1 MLEATVR
8 DNQELSQLIQQ
19 ATSKREAI
27 TLVQEGQQKAVLLSL
42 EMFQALIG
50 ISDRR
55 ENLLAKGFTAMSHQ
69 LFTKSGYDSPDK
81 IMQLIQE
88 VKQELATER
97 EQCLKWR
104 KNQCLVCPNR
114 YFSTQKLILALVEQ
128 TEEFQCLT
136 PEEFL
141 QKYVQ

>member
-55 ENLLAKGFTAMSHQ
+55 ENLSAEGLAAMSRQ

-81 IMQLIQE
+81 IMQLIQD

-97 EQCLKWR
+97 EQRLNDG
-104 KNQCLVCPNR
+104 KNN
-114 YFSTQKLILALVEQ
+114 A
-128 TEEFQCLT
+128 
-136 PEEFL
+136 
-141 QKYVQ
+141 

>member
-42 EMFQALIG
+42 EMFQTLIG
-50 ISDRR
+50 IRDRR
-55 ENLLAKGFTAMSHQ
+55 EQLSAQGFAAISRQ

-97 EQCLKWR
+97 KERIHDGKI
-104 KNQCLVCPNR
+104 NV
-114 YFSTQKLILALVEQ
+114 
-128 TEEFQCLT
+128 
-136 PEEFL
+136 
-141 QKYVQ
+141 

>member
-55 ENLLAKGFTAMSHQ
+55 EQLSNQGFAAMSRQ

-88 VKQELATER
+88 VKQELAAER
-97 EQCLKWR
+97 KERIHDGKI
-104 KNQCLVCPNR
+104 NV
-114 YFSTQKLILALVEQ
+114 
-128 TEEFQCLT
+128 
-136 PEEFL
+136 
-141 QKYVQ
+141 

>member
-55 ENLLAKGFTAMSHQ
+55 ENLSAEGFADMSRQ

-97 EQCLKWR
+97 EQRLNEGKI
-104 KNQCLVCPNR
+104 N
-114 YFSTQKLILALVEQ
+114 A
-128 TEEFQCLT
+128 
-136 PEEFL
+136 
-141 QKYVQ
+141 

>member
-19 ATSKREAI
+19 ANSKREAI
-27 TLVQEGQQKAVLLSL
+27 ALVQEGQQKAVLLSL

-55 ENLLAKGFTAMSHQ
+55 ENLSAQGFASMSSQ
-69 LFTKSGYDSPDK
+69 LFTKSGYESPGQ
-81 IMQLIQE
+81 IIQLIQD

-97 EQCLKWR
+97 EQSLNDR
-104 KNQCLVCPNR
+104 KINV
-114 YFSTQKLILALVEQ
+114 
-128 TEEFQCLT
+128 
-136 PEEFL
+136 
-141 QKYVQ
+141 

>member
-1 MLEATVR
+1 MLKATVL

-50 ISDRR
+50 ISDQRA
-55 ENLLAKGFTAMSHQ
+55 NLSAEGFAAMSRQ
-69 LFTKSGYDSPDK
+69 LFTKSGYESPDK

-97 EQCLKWR
+97 EHRLNDEKI
-104 KNQCLVCPNR
+104 N
-114 YFSTQKLILALVEQ
+114 A
-128 TEEFQCLT
+128 
-136 PEEFL
+136 
-141 QKYVQ
+141 

>member
-42 EMFQALIG
+42 EMFQTLIG

-55 ENLLAKGFTAMSHQ
+55 EQLSNQGFAAMSRQ

-97 EQCLKWR
+97 EQRIHDGKI
-104 KNQCLVCPNR
+104 NV
-114 YFSTQKLILALVEQ
+114 
-128 TEEFQCLT
+128 
-136 PEEFL
+136 
-141 QKYVQ
+141 

>member
-8 DNQELSQLIQQ
+8 DNQELSQLIKQ

-42 EMFQALIG
+42 EMFQTLIG

-55 ENLLAKGFTAMSHQ
+55 EQLSNQGFAAMSRQ

-88 VKQELATER
+88 VKQELAAER
-97 EQCLKWR
+97 KERIHDGKI
-104 KNQCLVCPNR
+104 NV
-114 YFSTQKLILALVEQ
+114 
-128 TEEFQCLT
+128 
-136 PEEFL
+136 
-141 QKYVQ
+141 

>member
-50 ISDRR
+50 ISDRI
-55 ENLLAKGFTAMSHQ
+55 ENLSAEGLAAMSRQ

-81 IMQLIQE
+81 IMHLIQE

-97 EQCLKWR
+97 EQRLNDG
-104 KNQCLVCPNR
+104 KNN
-114 YFSTQKLILALVEQ
+114 A
-128 TEEFQCLT
+128 
-136 PEEFL
+136 
-141 QKYVQ
+141 

>member
-42 EMFQALIG
+42 EMFQTLIG

-55 ENLLAKGFTAMSHQ
+55 EQLSNQGFAAISRQ

-88 VKQELATER
+88 VKQELAAER
-97 EQCLKWR
+97 KERIHDGKI
-104 KNQCLVCPNR
+104 NV
-114 YFSTQKLILALVEQ
+114 
-128 TEEFQCLT
+128 
-136 PEEFL
+136 
-141 QKYVQ
+141 

>member
-1 MLEATVR
+1 MLEVTVR

-50 ISDRR
+50 IGDQR
-55 ENLLAKGFTAMSHQ
+55 EQLTAQGFTAMSRQ

-97 EQCLKWR
+97 EQRIHDGKI
-104 KNQCLVCPNR
+104 NV
-114 YFSTQKLILALVEQ
+114 
-128 TEEFQCLT
+128 
-136 PEEFL
+136 
-141 QKYVQ
+141 

>member
-42 EMFQALIG
+42 EMFQTLIG

-55 ENLLAKGFTAMSHQ
+55 EQLSNQGFAAMSRQ

-88 VKQELATER
+88 VKQELAAER
-97 EQCLKWR
+97 KERIHDGKI
-104 KNQCLVCPNR
+104 NV
-114 YFSTQKLILALVEQ
+114 
-128 TEEFQCLT
+128 
-136 PEEFL
+136 
-141 QKYVQ
+141 

>member
-1 MLEATVR
+1 MLEATVLN
-8 DNQELSQLIQQ
+8 NQELSQLIQQ

-55 ENLLAKGFTAMSHQ
+55 ENLSAEGFADVSQQ

-81 IMQLIQE
+81 IMHLIQE

-97 EQCLKWR
+97 EQRLNNEKI
-104 KNQCLVCPNR
+104 N
-114 YFSTQKLILALVEQ
+114 A
-128 TEEFQCLT
+128 
-136 PEEFL
+136 
-141 QKYVQ
+141 